1 MGPQTVLEI
10 YRITLLSNPIITAN
24 VLRIVLEIYR
34 ITLLS
39 NVVYGKDEKEM
50 RFRDLQ
56 NYTTLKQVTT
66 FQHEYACFRDLQNYT
81 TLKLTFQ
88 GIDYIGCFRDL
99 QNYTTLKQYSFA
111 NSL

>member
-1 MGPQTVLEI
+1 MMGPQTVLEI
-10 YRITLLSNPIITAN
+10 YRITLLSNPTITAN

-81 TLKLTFQ
+81 TLK
-88 GIDYIGCFRDL
+88 
-99 QNYTTLKQYSFA
+99 QYSFA